1 MTIFKKGIHG
11 FFLNFA
17 ANFTL
22 KTNIAMDFNKMFKNT
37 IYSLLAAFTLMLMP
51 CVGASAQQ
59 QTDINKPTRERS
71 KNNDKKSASTKKDD
85 KKNDKKDNKQD

>member
-1 MTIFKKGIHG
+1 
-11 FFLNFA
+11 
-17 ANFTL
+17 
-22 KTNIAMDFNKMFKNT
+22 MDFNKMFKNT

-85 KKNDKKDNKQD
+85 KKNDKKDNKQDEKNSPVKATVKPATKQDNTSIS